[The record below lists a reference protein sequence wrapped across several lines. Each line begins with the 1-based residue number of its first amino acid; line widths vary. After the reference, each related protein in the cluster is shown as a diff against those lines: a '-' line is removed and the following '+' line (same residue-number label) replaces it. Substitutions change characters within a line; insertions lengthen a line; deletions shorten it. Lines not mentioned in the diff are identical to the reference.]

1 MSIDIDP
8 REIAKIHL
16 NQQFARLV
24 TPAANKLAITKEAFL
39 EEVLLAS
46 RMAIN
51 QCEFTAGMKGY
62 ETIGKAQGFLQN
74 DTTVVNIAVAP
85 DDVLAARARLEK
97 EVEFTVLP
105 EPTPAPQTPITPP
118 VEVILE

>member
-1 MSIDIDP
+1 MDIDIDP

-24 TPAANKLAITKEAFL
+24 TPAANKLAMTKDEYL
-39 EEVLLAS
+39 NEVLLAT

-51 QCEFTAGMKGY
+51 ECEFTAGMKGY
-62 ETIGKAQGFLQN
+62 ETVGKAQGFLQN

-85 DDVLAARARLEK
+85 DDVLAARARLER

-105 EPTPAPQTPITPP
+105 EPTTTPP